1 MNQTWLEISVV
12 TSQTNRSITALL
24 PFLSSFLS
32 SFLSLYRD
40 RRTDIVSFI
49 VHFRD
54 SVSFRMR
61 VSFIALVASQMMI
74 VF

>member
-24 PFLSSFLS
+24 PFLS